1 MPSPELGTDMQRRDF
16 ITLLGGAVAAWPLT
30 ARAQKP
36 AMSRV
41 GMVLGLR
48 ESDAQPLVAALQQE
62 LQKLGWTQGRN
73 ITIDVRYATDDRE
86 QMRAHAVELMALK
99 PDLMVANSN
108 LVTAILQA
116 EVRTAD
122 L

>member
-86 QMRAHAVELMALK
+86 QMRAHAVEL
-99 PDLMVANSN
+99 
-108 LVTAILQA
+108 IL
-116 EVRTAD
+116 
-122 L
+122 